1 MFEIKK
7 DHLKIIF
14 FLKAMKDL
22 CFKQVHKHPRL
33 EKNSWVILDFILNN
47 SDNFRELIQ
56 NNTTHFFVRV
66 HIKQY

>member
-14 FLKAMKDL
+14 FLKAIKDL
-22 CFKQVHKHPRL
+22 CFKQIHKHPRL

-47 SDNFRELIQ
+47 SDTES
-56 NNTTHFFVRV
+56 
-66 HIKQY
+66 